1 MYKVVIYKGKIIIG
15 FNMKIA
21 YVTGCL
27 GFIGRHVTQLL
38 LDKGWYVYG
47 IDNCTYASDTNFL
60 KCFQSY
66 KNFNFE
72 RKNIC
77 DIDRLVDCD
86 YFINIAA
93 ETHVDNS
100 IRDSKVFV
108 ESNIN
113 GVHNILELLKI
124 YKKEGYVVP
133 RFIHFSTDEVYGD
146 ISSGKHIET
155 DILKPSNPYS
165 ATKAAADQLIIA
177 WSRTY
182 GIPYNIIRPT
192 NNYGV
197 GQYVEKL
204 IPKACKFIG
213 LGRRI
218 PLHNQ
223 GTPIRNWLHA
233 KDTASAVLKIIEYGA
248 QNEIYNV
255 AGGFEQSNI
264 DTIRKVL
271 NSYFNDDIDDYKEYI
286 DFGVERPG
294 QDVRY
299 ALNDDKIRS
308 LGWRPECN
316 FDDEIKVIVDY
327 YKNNFMW

>member
-1 MYKVVIYKGKIIIG
+1 
-15 FNMKIA
+15 MKIV
-21 YVTGCL
+21 YITGCL
-27 GFIGRHVTQLL
+27 GFIGSYVTQAC

-47 IDNCTYASDTNFL
+47 IDNLTYASNISKLDHFSGYQ
-60 KCFQSY
+60 KF
-66 KNFNFE
+66 KFE
-72 RKNIC
+72 KIDICNIT
-77 DIDRLVDCD
+77 RLVDCD
-86 YFINIAA
+86 YFINTAA

-100 IRDSKVFV
+100 IRDSKVFLD
-108 ESNIN
+108 SNIN

-133 RFIHFSTDEVYGD
+133 KLIHFSTDEVYGD
-146 ISSGKHIET
+146 ISEGEHIET

-182 GIPYNIIRPT
+182 NIPYNIIRPT

-213 LGRRI
+213 LGRKI
-218 PLHNQ
+218 ALHNQ

-233 KDTASAVLKIIEYGA
+233 QDTARAVLTIIQSGSD
-248 QNEIYNV
+248 NEIYNV

-264 DTIRKVL
+264 NTVKKVI
-271 NSYFNDDIDDYKEYI
+271 NAYYGKDMPNYE
-286 DFGVERPG
+286 DFVNLGIERPG

-299 ALNDDKIRS
+299 ALNDEKIRN
-308 LGWRPECN
+308 LGWKPMCM
-316 FDDEIKVIVDY
+316 FDDEIINIVDY
-327 YKNNFMW
+327 YKNNFIW